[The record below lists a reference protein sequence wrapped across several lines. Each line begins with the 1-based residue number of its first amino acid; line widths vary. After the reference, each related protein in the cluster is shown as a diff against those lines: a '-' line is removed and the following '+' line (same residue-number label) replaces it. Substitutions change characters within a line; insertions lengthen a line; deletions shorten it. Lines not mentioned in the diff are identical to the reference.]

1 MSWLFSRLID
11 WIKETY
17 LDPLIRAVKVQAAI
31 VYLEGIKGAR
41 RILIL
46 LCLLTFI
53 ITLIGAG
60 FVLIPL
66 ALLFF
71 MPWEPQTKAIVGIA
85 IGAAYLLVPLVGIV
99 FVLSEKRWMTLTGA
113 RDTLNKLLE

>member
-1 MSWLFSRLID
+1 VSWIVSTLID
-11 WIKETY
+11 WLKRKY
-17 LDPLIRAVKVQAAI
+17 LDRMIRMVKVQAAN

-46 LCLLTFI
+46 LCLLVFI

-60 FVLIPL
+60 FVLIPV
-66 ALLFF
+66 ALLLF

-85 IGAAYLLVPLVGIV
+85 IGAVYLLIPLVGAI
-99 FVLSEKRWMTLTGA
+99 FVLSEKRWMAVTGA
-113 RDTLNKLLE
+113 RDMLNKLLE

>member
-1 MSWLFSRLID
+1 MNWLVQLIID
-11 WIKETY
+11 KLRKAY
-17 LDPLIRAVKVQAAI
+17 LDPLIRTFKARAAV

-46 LCLLTFI
+46 FCLLIFI

-66 ALLFF
+66 ALLLF

-85 IGAAYLLVPLVGIV
+85 IGAVYLLVPLAGIG
-99 FVLSEKRWMTLTGA
+99 FVLSEKRWMAVTGA
-113 RDTLNKLLE
+113 RDTLNKLME

>member
-1 MSWLFSRLID
+1 VFSLVYTLVDGLKKVYLDRLI
-11 WIKETY
+11 
-17 LDPLIRAVKVQAAI
+17 RMVKVQAAI
-31 VYLEGIKGAR
+31 VYLEGIKRAR

-46 LCLLTFI
+46 LCLLIFT

-66 ALLFF
+66 ALLIF

-85 IGAAYLLVPLVGIV
+85 IGAVYLLAPLVGIA
-99 FVLSEKRWMTLTGA
+99 FVLSEKRWMSVTGA
-113 RDTLNKLLE
+113 RDTLDKLVE

>member
-1 MSWLFSRLID
+1 MSWFFDMFVD
-11 WIKETY
+11 WLKKAY
-17 LDPLIRAVKVQAAI
+17 LDPLMKRLRAQAAI

-46 LCLLTFI
+46 LCFLIFI

-60 FVLIPL
+60 FILIPV
-66 ALLFF
+66 ALLLF

-85 IGAAYLLVPLVGIV
+85 IGSAYLLIPLAGIAL
-99 FVLSEKRWMTLTGA
+99 VLSEKRWMAISGA
-113 RDTLNKLLE
+113 RDTLNRLME